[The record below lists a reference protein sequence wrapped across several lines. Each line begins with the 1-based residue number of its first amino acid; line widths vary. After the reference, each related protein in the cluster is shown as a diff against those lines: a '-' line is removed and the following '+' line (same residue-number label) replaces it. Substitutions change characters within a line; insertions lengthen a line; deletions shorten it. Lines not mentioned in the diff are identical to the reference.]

1 MQPDDPTEPVVVREP
16 YAVKVASTVLRGG
29 EGSDVFSLPSRDFP
43 FLRALVM
50 ALVACVAPAAEA
62 AHAYAQFG
70 DIKYPAGF
78 THFGYVNPDAPKGGE
93 IRMVPPTRPTN
104 FDKFNPFTLRGTAP
118 YGIGTLMVES
128 LLTGNSEEPTTAYG
142 LLADDVVV
150 SPDKLSA
157 TFRLNGKARFNDGQ
171 PVLASDVLHSYKQLT
186 GPLAAPQY
194 RMIYAEVKAVTVVSD
209 RVVRFDFA
217 TPNPELP
224 LVVGGMPV
232 FSKRWGGGK
241 PFDQIVSDPPI
252 GSGPYKLASL
262 VMGRDITY
270 VRDPAYWGA
279 DLPTRKGQFNFDRVT
294 YKIYL
299 DETSRFEGLK
309 AGEYDFLREFISR
322 NWARQY
328 TGKQFSSGELVKRA
342 FENRNPGDFQ
352 GYVFNLRKPKFQD
365 VRVRQAIGLAMD
377 FEWMNRQ
384 LFYGIYKRVNG
395 YFPNSEFHAEGLP
408 KPDELALLEPLRAK
422 LKPEVFGPVPVSPST
437 TPPGSLRENL
447 RQAQALLKDAGWTY
461 RDGALRNAQGEAF
474 TMEFLN
480 DQPSLIRIVGPFQKA
495 LEKLGITMT
504 YRVVDF
510 SLSKQKMDA
519 FDFEITTMRLPGSMA
534 PGSELLDRWGSAAA
548 KTPGSSN
555 VWGIA
560 DPAVDA
566 LLQKVVTATTRP
578 ELGAAMRA
586 LDRVLTNGYYS
597 VSQYYG
603 DAFLIGYRP
612 GAFVLPATIPPY
624 YEADTWAMGTWW
636 ASASNK

>member
-1 MQPDDPTEPVVVREP
+1 M
-16 YAVKVASTVLRGG
+16 
-29 EGSDVFSLPSRDFP
+29 RDLI
-43 FLRALVM
+43 FLRAWVLV
-50 ALVACVAPAAEA
+50 CVAAFAPQSRA

-78 THFGYVNPDAPKGGE
+78 THFDYVNPTAPKGGE

-118 YGIGTLMVES
+118 YGLGVLLIES

-142 LLADDVVV
+142 LLADDVTVA
-150 SPDKLSA
+150 PDKLSA
-157 TFRLNGKARFNDGQ
+157 TFRLNDKARFHNGAH
-171 PVLASDVLHSYKQLT
+171 VTAADVLHSFTQLT
-186 GPLAAPQY
+186 SKLAAPQY
-194 RMIYAEVKAVTVVSD
+194 RTIYAEVKGVTVVSD
-209 RVVRFDFA
+209 QIVRFDFL

-232 FSKRWGGGK
+232 FSRDWGRVNGQAK
-241 PFDQIVSDPPI
+241 PFDKMVSDIPI
-252 GSGPYKLASL
+252 GSGPYRIASPA
-262 VMGRDITY
+262 MGRDITY

-279 DLPTRKGQFNFDRVT
+279 DLPSRKGQFNFDRISF
-294 YKIYL
+294 KIYL

-309 AGEYDFLREFISR
+309 AGEFDFLREFISR

-328 TGKQFSSGELVKRA
+328 TGKAFTSGELVKRA

-352 GYVFNLRKPKFQD
+352 GYVFNLRNPKFQD
-365 VRVRQAIGLAMD
+365 ARVRRAIGLAMD

-384 LFYGIYKRVNG
+384 LFYGLYKRVNG

-422 LKPEVFGPVPVSPST
+422 LKIEVFGSVPVSPST
-437 TPPGSLRENL
+437 MPPGSLRENL
-447 RQAQALLKDAGWTY
+447 RQAQALLREAGWTY
-461 RDGALRNAQGEAF
+461 RDGALRNSKGEAF
-474 TMEFLN
+474 TIEFLN
-480 DQPSLIRIVGPFQKA
+480 DQPSLVRIVGPFQKA

-504 YRVVDF
+504 YRIVDF
-510 SLSKQKMDA
+510 SLGKQKMDA
-519 FDFEITTMRLPGSMA
+519 FDFEISTLRLPGSTA
-534 PGSELLDRWGSAAA
+534 PGGELLELFGSKAAA
-548 KTPGSSN
+548 TPGSSN

-566 LLQKVVTATTRP
+566 LLQKVVTAKTRP

-586 LDRVLTNGYYS
+586 LDRVLTHGYYS
-597 VSQYYG
+597 VPQYYG

-612 GAFVLPATIPPY
+612 HPFVLPSIIPPY
-624 YEADTWAMGTWW
+624 YQPDTWAMSTWW
-636 ASASNK
+636 PSPSNK

>member
-1 MQPDDPTEPVVVREP
+1 M
-16 YAVKVASTVLRGG
+16 
-29 EGSDVFSLPSRDFP
+29 RDLIY
-43 FLRALVM
+43 LRALV
-50 ALVACVAPAAEA
+50 LVCVASLAPQSRA

-70 DIKYPAGF
+70 DIKYSAGF
-78 THFGYVNPDAPKGGE
+78 THFDYVNPAAPKGGE

-118 YGIGTLMVES
+118 YGLGILLIES

-142 LLADDVVV
+142 LLADDVAVA
-150 SPDKLSA
+150 PDKLSV
-157 TFRLNGKARFNDGQ
+157 TFRLNDKARFHNGA
-171 PVLASDVLHSYKQLT
+171 PVLAADVLHSFTQLT
-186 GPLAAPQY
+186 SKLAAPQY
-194 RMIYAEVKAVTVVSD
+194 RTIYAQVKGVTVVSD
-209 RVVRFDFA
+209 RVVRFDFL

-232 FSKRWGGGK
+232 FSRDWGKVDGQAK
-241 PFDQIVSDPPI
+241 PLDKIVSDIPI
-252 GSGPYKLASL
+252 GSGPYKIANPA
-262 VMGRDITY
+262 MGRDITY

-279 DLPTRKGQFNFDRVT
+279 DLPSRKGQFNFDRISF
-294 YKIYL
+294 KIYL

-309 AGEYDFLREFISR
+309 AGEFDFLREFISR

-328 TGKQFSSGELVKRA
+328 TGKAFTSGELVKRA

-352 GYVFNLRKPKFQD
+352 GYVFNLRNPKFQD
-365 VRVRQAIGLAMD
+365 VRVRRAIGLAMD

-384 LFYGIYKRVNG
+384 MFYGLYKRVNG

-408 KPDELALLEPLRAK
+408 KPDELALLEPLRAQ
-422 LKPEVFGPVPVSPST
+422 LKPGVFGLVPVSPTT

-447 RQAQALLKDAGWTY
+447 RQAQALLREAGWTY

-480 DQPSLIRIVGPFQKA
+480 DQPSLVRIVGPFQKA

-504 YRVVDF
+504 YRIVDF
-510 SLSKQKMDA
+510 SLGKQKMDA
-519 FDFEITTMRLPGSMA
+519 FEFEISTLRLPGSTA
-534 PGSELLDRWGSAAA
+534 PGGELLELFGSKAAS
-548 KTPGSSN
+548 TPGSSN

-566 LLQKVVTATTRP
+566 LLQKVVTASTRP

-586 LDRVLTNGYYS
+586 LDRVLTHGYYS
-597 VSQYYG
+597 VPQYYG
-603 DAFLIGYRP
+603 DAFFIGYRP
-612 GAFVLPATIPPY
+612 QRFVLPDTVPPY
-624 YEADTWAMGTWW
+624 YQPDTWAMSAWW
-636 ASASNK
+636 ASPSNK

>member
-1 MQPDDPTEPVVVREP
+1 MAGLACFTP
-16 YAVKVASTVLRGG
+16 ASW
-29 EGSDVFSLPSRDFP
+29 
-43 FLRALVM
+43 
-50 ALVACVAPAAEA
+50 A

-78 THFGYVNPDAPKGGE
+78 THFSYVNPAAPKGGE

-118 YGIGTLMVES
+118 YDIGALMVES
-128 LLTGNSEEPTTAYG
+128 LLVGNSEEPTTAYG

-150 SPDKLSA
+150 AADQLSA
-157 TFRLNGKARFNDGQ
+157 TFHINERARFHDGQ
-171 PVLASDVLHSYKQLT
+171 PVLAADVLHSFTQLT
-186 GPLAAPQY
+186 GKLAAPQF
-194 RMIYAEVKAVTVVSD
+194 RTIYAEVKSVSVVSE

-232 FSKRWGGGK
+232 FSRAWGGGK
-241 PFDQIVSDPPI
+241 AFDKIVADVPI
-252 GSGPYKLASL
+252 GSGPYKLASTA
-262 VMGRDITY
+262 MGRDITY

-279 DLPTRKGQFNFDRVT
+279 ELPSRRGQFNFDRISF
-294 YKIYL
+294 KIYL

-328 TGKQFSSGELVKRA
+328 SGKQFSSGELVKRA

-352 GYVFNLRKPKFQD
+352 GYVFNLRNPKFQD
-365 VRVRQAIGLAMD
+365 VRVRRAIGLAMD

-408 KPDELALLEPLRAK
+408 KPDELALLEPLRAQ
-422 LKPEVFGPVPVSPST
+422 LKPEVFGLAPVSPGT

-461 RDGALRNAQGEAF
+461 SDGALRNAKGEAF

-495 LEKLGITMT
+495 LEKLGIAMT

-519 FDFEITTMRLPGSMA
+519 FDFEVTTLRLPGSTA
-534 PGSELLDRWGSAAA
+534 PGGELLERFGSEAA

-560 DPAVDA
+560 DPAIDA
-566 LLQKVVTATTRP
+566 LLQKVVRAKTRP

-597 VSQYYG
+597 VPQYYG

-612 GAFVLPATIPPY
+612 GRFVLPQVIPPY
-624 YEADTWAMGTWW
+624 YDAGTWALSTWW
-636 ASASNK
+636 SK